1 MENPS
6 LNAARAWLA
15 ELDQSV
21 ADGDLTQY
29 RANCAVLKATLA
41 GDQPPEVIQLFEEYT
56 KCKTIPA

>member
-21 ADGDLTQY
+21 ADGD
-29 RANCAVLKATLA
+29 
-41 GDQPPEVIQLFEEYT
+41 QPPDVIQLFEEYT